1 MWQTQWQLLV
11 DFNYI
16 SLFISILI
24 IFVFNTQW
32 KWNQT
37 NINESTEEEIQFDM
51 FRLFIYSWTSEDWM
65 HTECPAGGSTGFNR
79 AQEGCDGVSQVI
91 RWDQRVFTRHRK
103 ISDGFSGNVWGYGDR
118 IRLKE
123 GYQRTRG
130 QDWEASCSH
139 FLLSSLHWSI
149 YFCVQCDFKWN
160 LKYFVSLNFYT
171 CNKKLLVFVVVVVV
185 MVTLMRHCTL
195 N

>member
-1 MWQTQWQLLV
+1 MKAQKRRFSLTCL
-11 DFNYI
+11 DF
-16 SLFISILI
+16 
-24 IFVFNTQW
+24 
-32 KWNQT
+32 
-37 NINESTEEEIQFDM
+37 
-51 FRLFIYSWTSEDWM
+51 LFIYSWTSEDWM

-160 LKYFVSLNFYT
+160 LKYFVSLSF
-171 CNKKLLVFVVVVVV
+171 
-185 MVTLMRHCTL
+185 TLATKSYMFFCCCRYGHFDVSL
-195 N
+195 YSK